1 MDRASLDRL
10 QRQELID
17 LARSQGSER
26 PEVMTRDELMDEIL
40 RLGVSDPGELK
51 SVRGWFGV
59 ARDLLA
65 GLVEQGLHLPDAAK
79 VIRGDGTLG
88 PPSGRRPL
96 ATVTLAEIYAAQG
109 HLARGVAVLREVLE
123 KEPEHEIARRLLSD
137 LEAREAADS
146 DKNYLEEKFEWT
158 EAGPKTPAE
167 SPVAISERETPVL
180 ADVGAIRTM
189 AQSPAEPI
197 ELKVKS
203 EPDLE
208 APTLRTT
215 QLREELP
222 TSAPPELVDVAG
234 EVAGEAD
241 AEADAEDTSPNAS
254 AAPLVEPVDSAP
266 PEEAGVDASGDLES
280 PDSCVLFVSGGR
292 VVLSW
297 RLAEASFTRRLAE
310 HPDGSPIVR
319 LVWWRPGLPASRSS
333 LDVAVTQATGEI
345 LVEPQGYDPSAAL
358 RGALGWHKRGSSEF
372 AAIAAATVC
381 ALRPDEPQQ
390 GSLRPTGEKARADA
404 SSLLFR
410 PHAAATLPQTE
421 RIVAARVLAD
431 RYSP

>member
-1 MDRASLDRL
+1 
-10 QRQELID
+10 
-17 LARSQGSER
+17 
-26 PEVMTRDELMDEIL
+26 MTRDELMDEIL
-40 RLGVSDPGELK
+40 RLSVSDPGELK

-123 KEPEHEIARRLLSD
+123 KEPEHEVARRLLSE
-137 LEAREAADS
+137 LEAREAADA
-146 DKNYLEEKFEWT
+146 DTNDLEETFEWA

-167 SPVAISERETPVL
+167 SPVAISERETPVM
-180 ADVGAIRTM
+180 ADVAGLRAV
-189 AQSPAEPI
+189 AQSPVEPI

-215 QLREELP
+215 QLGAELHA
-222 TSAPPELVDVAG
+222 SDPPDAVDLVGEGAG
-234 EVAGEAD
+234 EVEPSED
-241 AEADAEDTSPNAS
+241 EPSEDTSPNAS
-254 AAPLVEPVDSAP
+254 EAPSVEQAEAII
-266 PEEAGVDASGDLES
+266 PEETAVDASGDLES
-280 PDSCVLFVSGGR
+280 PDSCVLFASGGR

-297 RLAEASFTRRLAE
+297 RLAEASFARRLAE
-310 HPDGSPIVR
+310 QPDGSPIVR
-319 LVWWRPGLPASRSS
+319 LVWWRPGLPASRFS
-333 LDVAVTQATGEI
+333 LDVAVTQANGE
-345 LVEPQGYDPSAAL
+345 LMVEPQGYGSNAVL
-358 RGALGWHKRGSSEF
+358 RGALGWHQRGSSEF
-372 AAIAAATVC
+372 TAIAAATVC
-381 ALRPDEPQQ
+381 ALYPEETQH
-390 GSLRPTGEKARADA
+390 GSATAQAVSGLP
-404 SSLLFR
+404 FR
-410 PHAAATLPQTE
+410 PHAAATLPQAE
-421 RIVAARVLAD
+421 RMAAARALAD